1 MKMSDHSNMSEVEA
15 SVLGQCLDFTSNVI
29 KDIKSFSFHL
39 KMSNGFVFNFSNT
52 EKRNSLLK
60 DTKLKKTSSP
70 STLAR
75 NKTRMEKFIAIKKSS
90 ALNANSDPSTD
101 KETSDVTLKDSDNIA
116 NSTFKCDLC
125 SYENTPQRKNLI
137 VILHRGIKKN
147 RSLVFLLLFLS

>member
-1 MKMSDHSNMSEVEA
+1 MSEVEA

-29 KDIKSFSFHL
+29 KDNKSFSFHR

-60 DTKLKKTSSP
+60 DTKMKKKSSP
-70 STLAR
+70 STMAR
-75 NKTRMEKFIAIKKSS
+75 NKTRMEKFLAIKKSS
-90 ALNANSDPSTD
+90 ALNAISDPSTD

-125 SYENTPQRKNLI
+125 SYKNATKKGLNCHI
-137 VILHRGIKKN
+137 AQKHKEKQTLWILSAIP
-147 RSLVFLLLFLS
+147 